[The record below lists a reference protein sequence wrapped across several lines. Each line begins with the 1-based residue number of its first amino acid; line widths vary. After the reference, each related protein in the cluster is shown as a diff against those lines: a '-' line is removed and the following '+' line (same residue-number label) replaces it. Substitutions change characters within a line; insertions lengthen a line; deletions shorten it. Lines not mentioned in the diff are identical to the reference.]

1 MPGSTTY
8 PLLQY
13 FKDGGPV
20 MWPLLLCSIAALT
33 VILYKAY
40 QFLMIRG
47 EAEPLLGRVETCVK
61 SGDCEAAQKEC
72 EGRPGPIG
80 AVVRTG
86 LSRAGQPKASIR
98 EAVEDVGMHE
108 LASLESFLPVLQT
121 VGNVAPL
128 LGFLGTVLGM
138 IDAFFAVAKAGL
150 GDPGVISAGI
160 AEALIT
166 TAAGLMIAVPAF
178 VFYNYFVAR
187 VNGYS
192 LQMERAA
199 SHVVNL
205 VAADGSEAG

>member
-1 MPGSTTY
+1 MPEPVSY
-8 PLLQY
+8 PLIQY

-20 MWPLLLCSIAALT
+20 MWPLLLCSVTALT

-40 QFLMIRG
+40 QFLTIRG
-47 EAEPLLGRVETCVK
+47 GVDTVLSRVEKCVQA
-61 SGDCEAAQKEC
+61 GERDEAQKAC
-72 EGRPGPIG
+72 ESLRGPVS

-86 LSRAGQPKASIR
+86 LSRQGQSPSLVR
-98 EAVEDVGMHE
+98 EAVEDTGMRE

-121 VGNVAPL
+121 IGNIAPL

-138 IDAFFAVAKAGL
+138 IDAFFNVAKAGL
-150 GDPGVISAGI
+150 GDPSVISSGI

-166 TAAGLMIAVPAF
+166 TAAGLIIAVPAF
-178 VFYNYFVAR
+178 VFYNYFAAR

-199 SHVVNL
+199 SHVLSL
-205 VAADGSEAG
+205 VAVDGGEGR

>member
-1 MPGSTTY
+1 MPEQSAY
-8 PLLQY
+8 PLIQY
-13 FKDGGPV
+13 FRDGGPV

-40 QFLMIRG
+40 QFLAIRG
-47 EAEPLLGRVETCVK
+47 GVDPVLEQIEACVESGKHAEAE
-61 SGDCEAAQKEC
+61 AAC
-72 EGRPGPIG
+72 ARLRGPVST
-80 AVVRTG
+80 VVRTG
-86 LSRAGQPKASIR
+86 LSRAGQPKVLIR
-98 EAVEDVGMHE
+98 EAVEDAGMHE

-166 TAAGLMIAVPAF
+166 TAAGLIIAVPAF
-178 VFYNYFVAR
+178 VFYNYFVTR
-187 VNGYS
+187 VSSYG

-199 SHVVNL
+199 SHVISL
-205 VAADGSEAG
+205 VAADGGNAR

>member
-1 MPGSTTY
+1 MPPDTSY

-33 VILYKAY
+33 VILYKVY
-40 QFLMIRG
+40 QFVIIRG
-47 EAEPLLGRVETCVK
+47 SADPLLKQVEACVQSGDRAEAESACAGFR
-61 SGDCEAAQKEC
+61 
-72 EGRPGPIG
+72 GPIG
-80 AVVRTG
+80 EVVRTG
-86 LSRAGQPKASIR
+86 LQRAGQPKPLVR
-98 EAVEDVGMHE
+98 EAVQDVGMHE

-121 VGNVAPL
+121 VGNIAPL

-138 IDAFFAVAKAGL
+138 IDAFFAVAKVGL
-150 GDPGVISAGI
+150 GDPSVISAGI

-166 TAAGLMIAVPAF
+166 TATGLMIAVPAF
-178 VFYNYFVAR
+178 VFYNYFVTR

-199 SHVVNL
+199 SHVVSL
-205 VAADGSEAG
+205 VAADRGEA

>member
-1 MPGSTTY
+1 
-8 PLLQY
+8 
-13 FKDGGPV
+13 
-20 MWPLLLCSIAALT
+20 
-33 VILYKAY
+33 
-40 QFLMIRG
+40 
-47 EAEPLLGRVETCVK
+47 
-61 SGDCEAAQKEC
+61 
-72 EGRPGPIG
+72 
-80 AVVRTG
+80 
-86 LSRAGQPKASIR
+86 
-98 EAVEDVGMHE
+98 MHE

-150 GDPGVISAGI
+150 GDPSVISAGI

-166 TAAGLMIAVPAF
+166 TAAGLIIAVPAF

-205 VAADGSEAG
+205 VGAEGSEA